1 MNREHI
7 FLPMPRHLLHADIW
21 VDHKFGP
28 YLLKYA
34 NTLSSRVE
42 EGGINAFQT
51 YGPVMTHG
59 PYALHLQEYRVP
71 DTQRKADH
79 AMFDRYFGIAR
90 INMDVSAIDVLGAS
104 CIVVMSAFMA
114 IKQAEWS
121 YNTEQSCA
129 IINGIHAV
137 LKWVLLHHEQDL
149 KLQDCDIFRQAGA
162 ASSLSASSSER
173 NNTCPTHI
181 LNRWK
186 VGHQIFFIL
195 IQGVLLCSRMIS
207 SESDPIKA
215 DRFVK
220 SLRGVLIASRFAME
234 FAGDMLPADYIS
246 VVRPH
251 MAQVS
256 PSFSGLFLE
265 DHAVMLIEFKKINQ
279 RIGAD
284 SRSGLVSIVSELY
297 EAHASVC
304 EHVMGENKKSLMSG
318 RHKDE
323 NLSASHALRTKW
335 LKRATSRFDP
345 PDKATACPF

>member
-1 MNREHI
+1 MIHEHI
-7 FLPMPRHLLHADIW
+7 FLPLPRHLLHSEIW

-42 EGGINAFQT
+42 EGAINTFQA
-51 YGPVMTHG
+51 YGPVMAYG
-59 PYALHLQEYRVP
+59 PYALSLQEYRVP

-90 INMDVSAIDVLGAS
+90 VNMDISAIDMLGAS

-114 IKQAEWS
+114 IKQAEWL
-121 YNTEQSCA
+121 YNTEQSRA
-129 IINGIHAV
+129 IINGIHTV

-149 KLQDCDIFRQAGA
+149 KLRDYDIFRQDGA
-162 ASSLSASSSER
+162 ASSLSASGSGR
-173 NNTCPTHI
+173 NNTYPTHI

-195 IQGVLLCSRMIS
+195 IQGVLLCSRIIS
-207 SESDPIKA
+207 NESDPKKV
-215 DRFVK
+215 DKFVQD
-220 SLRGVLIASRFAME
+220 LRGVLIASSFAME

-251 MAQVS
+251 MSQVS

-265 DHAVMLIEFKKINQ
+265 DHAVMLIEFKNINQ

-304 EHVMGENKKSLMSG
+304 EHVMDKNQQSLMSI
-318 RHKDE
+318 RHKGKT
-323 NLSASHALRTKW
+323 LSASHDLRTKW

-345 PDKATACPF
+345 PDKAASCPF